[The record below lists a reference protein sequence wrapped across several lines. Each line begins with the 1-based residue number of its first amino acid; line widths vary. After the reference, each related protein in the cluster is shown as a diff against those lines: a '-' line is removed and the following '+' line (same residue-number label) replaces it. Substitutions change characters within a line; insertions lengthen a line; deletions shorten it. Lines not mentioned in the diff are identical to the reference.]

1 MFLMMESLSKGKSGF
16 LCVKCNKLKVGK
28 ESLQPEIL
36 FACIKLAFSYIFQQE
51 KQTVYPFGD
60 VEMEQFFF
68 QRYDH
73 MRTSTRSFYCA
84 LYLILFSCGVSG
96 RLYSSAK
103 MISALSE

>member
-16 LCVKCNKLKVGK
+16 LCVKCNQLKVGK

-60 VEMEQFFF
+60 VEMELFFPVVRSHENFYPILLLCFLSYFFF
-68 QRYDH
+68 LQC
-73 MRTSTRSFYCA
+73 F
-84 LYLILFSCGVSG
+84 
-96 RLYSSAK
+96 
-103 MISALSE
+103 

>member
-1 MFLMMESLSKGKSGF
+1 MGKSGF
-16 LCVKCNKLKVGK
+16 LCVKYNKLKVGK

-96 RLYSSAK
+96 RLYSSVK